1 MKLKYLAA
9 IVASAFVVPAM
20 AQTDMP
26 RVDKREANQ
35 EKRIEQGVQSG
46 QLTPKETARLEK
58 GQQKVEKMEAKATA
72 DGKVTK
78 REKAKLAH
86 AQNKQSRHIAKQKHD
101 RQKAPPAPAAGS
113 GG

>member
-1 MKLKYLAA
+1 MNLKYLAA
-9 IVASAFVVPAM
+9 IVASAFVMPAM
-20 AQTDMP
+20 AKTDMP

-46 QLTPKETARLEK
+46 QLTPKEAARLEK
-58 GQQKVEKMEAKATA
+58 GQQKVEKMESKATA

-78 REKAKLAH
+78 KEKAKLHH

-101 RQKAPPAPAAGS
+101 TQKVAPATGS
-113 GG
+113 GS